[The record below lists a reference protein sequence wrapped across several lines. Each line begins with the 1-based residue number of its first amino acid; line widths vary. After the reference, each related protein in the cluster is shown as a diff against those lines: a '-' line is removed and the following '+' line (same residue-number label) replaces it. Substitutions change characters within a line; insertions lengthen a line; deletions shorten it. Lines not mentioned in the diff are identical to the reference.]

1 MHKTKYKESDKMSD
15 LISDNYSMLLVM
27 SRFGIPMGVGEKS
40 IKDVCTQHGVH
51 SPTFLTVVNFLLE
64 EVPPKGNYKELS
76 KEQLIT
82 YLQHAHDYFL
92 NFRLPNIRRK
102 LIEAIKDCPKDVA
115 FVITRFFDEYA
126 GEVNK
131 HMMYEEHTVFP
142 YVQKLLKG
150 EKDDH
155 YNIGIFKKRHDQ
167 IELKIVELKNILIKY
182 YPVDGGHLL
191 NSVLYD
197 IFDTEQDLASHNI
210 IEDNLFIPAIQEIE
224 KEINA

>member
-1 MHKTKYKESDKMSD
+1 MHKTRYKDSDKMSD

-27 SRFGIPMGVGEKS
+27 SRFGIPIGVGEKS
-40 IKDVCTQHGVH
+40 IKDVCAQNEVH
-51 SPTFLTVVNFLLE
+51 SPTFLAVVNFLLE
-64 EVPPKGNYKELS
+64 EVPQKIEYKTLS
-76 KEQLIT
+76 IEHLIV

-102 LIEAIKDCPKDVA
+102 LVEAIKACPKDVA
-115 FVITRFFDEYA
+115 FVITQFFDEYVE
-126 GEVNK
+126 EVDK

-142 YVQKLLKG
+142 YVRKLLAG
-150 EKDDH
+150 GKDTH
-155 YNIGIFKKRHDQ
+155 YNISVFKKRHDQ

-210 IEDNLFIPAIQEIE
+210 VEDSLFVPAILELE
-224 KEINA
+224 KEI